1 MFHSPLFR
9 IGCLLALLTGMG
21 MLTSYNLVQGN
32 MLYAYLSIGAIII
45 IGIMILRQ
53 QRKTTH
59 MFNRM
64 LEDIRYHDFSLHYTY
79 KGKSRTEQQM
89 ATQIN
94 QIIDD
99 LKKIHLNYEEQ
110 SSYYKTLLDTIDS
123 CIVVSDPTGKVIW
136 TNRSA
141 EKQICGHAFHSLDEL
156 SRVDKK
162 FPTLLQNMKPGDTKA
177 IRTYRD
183 DMAIDWA
190 ITLTEY
196 LKKGIYYRLYHM
208 RNMRSLLEE
217 NEMEAWQK
225 LVRVLTHEIMNS
237 IAPIISLSETL
248 TDYIP
253 QSAMP
258 SSYVNSTCKMEDNSN
273 PSNIVTIKG
282 SANEVNDSDNN
293 NEDNDEYDD
302 YNTEINSS
310 KIIEQGLNTIH
321 RRSKGLLEFVENYR
335 KLTRIGTPTLAAVPV
350 NELLA
355 DLKKLFTNTPLEIHG
370 DHHDLTLMIDRTQI
384 EQVLINLVK
393 NAHEACMNVAQPKV
407 SICTHYDEY
416 VGIYLLSVTDN
427 GKGIL
432 PEVLDRIFVPFFT
445 TKPTGSGIGLSICK
459 QTMMLHGGSISVV
472 SVPNKYTTFT
482 LKFINLRQ

>member
-1 MFHSPLFR
+1 MFYSPLFR
-9 IGCLLALLTGMG
+9 IGCLLAALAGMG
-21 MLTSYNLVQGN
+21 MLAGYCFAQEKMFNG
-32 MLYAYLSIGAIII
+32 YLCIGTIIF

-53 QRKTTH
+53 QRKTTR

-64 LEDIRYHDFSLHYTY
+64 LEDIRYHDFSLHYSY
-79 KGKSRTEQQM
+79 KGKSRTEQRM
-89 ATQIN
+89 ASQIN
-94 QIIDD
+94 QVIDD
-99 LKKIHLNYEEQ
+99 LKKIHLSYEEQ
-110 SSYYKTLLDTIDS
+110 SHYYKTLLDTIDS
-123 CIVVSDPTGKVIW
+123 CIIVSDPAGKVIW

-141 EKQICGHAFHSLDEL
+141 EVQICGHAFHTLDEL
-156 SRVDKK
+156 ARIDEK
-162 FPTLLQNMKPGDTKA
+162 FPALLFTMKPGDTKA

-196 LKKGIYYRLYHM
+196 LKKGVYYRLYHM

-253 QSAMP
+253 QDTSA
-258 SSYVNSTCKMEDNSN
+258 SVDKKLICDT
-273 PSNIVTIKG
+273 
-282 SANEVNDSDNN
+282 ANEEVKEMDPTET
-293 NEDNDEYDD
+293 NEDNNGDDDDGEEDDDD
-302 YNTEINSS
+302 YNTELNSS

-335 KLTRIGTPTLAAVPV
+335 KLTRIGTPTLTTVPV
-350 NELLA
+350 KELLD
-355 DLKKLFTNTPLEIHG
+355 DLQKLFADTPLEIHG
-370 DHHDLTLMIDRTQI
+370 DHQDLTLMIDRTQI

-393 NAHEACMNVAQPKV
+393 NAHEACMDAVQPKV

-416 VGIYLLSVTDN
+416 LRIFLLSVSDN

-459 QTMMLHGGSISVV
+459 QTMMLHGGSISVA
-472 SVPNKYTTFT
+472 SVPNKHTTFT
-482 LKFINLRQ
+482 LKFLNIKQ

>member
-1 MFHSPLFR
+1 MFYSPLFR
-9 IGCLLALLTGMG
+9 IGCLLAALAGMG
-21 MLTSYNLVQGN
+21 ILAGYSFVQGN
-32 MLYAYLSIGAIII
+32 IINGCLCIGMVIIL
-45 IGIMILRQ
+45 GIKILHQ
-53 QRKTTH
+53 QRKTTR

-64 LEDIRYHDFSLHYTY
+64 LEDIRYHDFSLHYSY
-79 KGKSRTEQQM
+79 NGKSRTERQM
-89 ATQIN
+89 VTSIN
-94 QIIDD
+94 QIIDE
-99 LKKIHLNYEEQ
+99 LKKVYLNYEEQ

-136 TNRSA
+136 SNRSA
-141 EKQICGHAFHSLDEL
+141 EVQICGHAFHSLDEL
-156 SRVDKK
+156 ANVDEK
-162 FPTLLQNMKPGDTKA
+162 FPTLLRNMKPGDTKA
-177 IRTYRD
+177 IRTYKE
-183 DMAIDWA
+183 DMVIDWA

-208 RNMRSLLEE
+208 RNMRALLEE

-253 QSAMP
+253 QEDKLVPFKDARMDGTN
-258 SSYVNSTCKMEDNSN
+258 NSEKD
-273 PSNIVTIKG
+273 V
-282 SANEVNDSDNN
+282 N
-293 NEDNDEYDD
+293 NEDDNDDVADIDEEEDIH
-302 YNTEINSS
+302 NS

-321 RRSKGLLEFVENYR
+321 RRSKGLLDFVENYR
-335 KLTRIGTPTLAAVPV
+335 KLTRIGSPVLTPVPV
-350 NELLA
+350 YELLA
-355 DLKKLFTNTPLEIHG
+355 DLPKLFADVPLEIRG

-393 NAHEACMNVAQPKV
+393 NAREACENSPHPKV
-407 SICTHYDEY
+407 TICTHFNEELR
-416 VGIYLLSVTDN
+416 IFLLSVSDN

-472 SVPNKYTTFT
+472 SMPNKYTTFT
-482 LKFINLRQ
+482 LKFVNIKQ